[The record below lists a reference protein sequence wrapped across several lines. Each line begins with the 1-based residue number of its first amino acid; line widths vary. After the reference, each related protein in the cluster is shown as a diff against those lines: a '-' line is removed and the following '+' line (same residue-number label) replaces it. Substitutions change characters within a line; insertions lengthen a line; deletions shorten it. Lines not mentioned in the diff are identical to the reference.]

1 MANGGTASSQALSQ
15 GLAIIVTLGFALVGG
30 LVTGRQADHITHLT
44 LLCLGLLMLMVGKME
59 RMEGEDFYNDDW
71 NIDELEAKEELPEE
85 LKGLMDDW
93 NNKKT
98 KGNNVSFL
106 CIRLLLF

>member
-1 MANGGTASSQALSQ
+1 M
-15 GLAIIVTLGFALVGG
+15 
-30 LVTGRQADHITHLT
+30 H
-44 LLCLGLLMLMVGKME
+44 MVGKME

-98 KGNNVSFL
+98 KGNNVGFL